1 MKTIIIT
8 AVAFWG
14 GLLFGWISCAVLS
27 VNASDRE
34 WEDIVEEQDGK
45 IHQEESEW

>member
-8 AVAFWG
+8 AVAFLG
-14 GLLFGWISCAVLS
+14 GSLFGWISCAVLS

-34 WEDIVEEQDGK
+34 WEDIVEEQDGE
-45 IHQEESEW
+45 IRQEK